1 MQVNITA
8 KSSTRVVL
16 GTDSDSVQLECW
28 TIGTAFKSIRVE
40 YKSGYGNS
48 CHILSHWS
56 VECKVNITA
65 KISTR
70 VVLGIDSNSI
80 QLECQ
85 SIGTEFKSIR
95 VEYRSRYGNS
105 CHIRPVPLGPLNA
118 KSINTSCIR
127 DRFQFNTT

>member
-1 MQVNITA
+1 MRSQSIQ
-8 KSSTRVVL
+8 VVL
-16 GTDSDSVQLECW
+16 GIDSNSIQLECQS
-28 TIGTAFKSIRVE
+28 IGTEFKSIRVE
-40 YKSGYGNS
+40 YRSGYGNS

-85 SIGTEFKSIR
+85 SIGTKFKSIR
-95 VEYRSRYGNS
+95 VEYRPRYGNS

-118 KSINTSCIR
+118 KSNAKSINTSCIR
-127 DRFQFNTT
+127 DRFQLNTT